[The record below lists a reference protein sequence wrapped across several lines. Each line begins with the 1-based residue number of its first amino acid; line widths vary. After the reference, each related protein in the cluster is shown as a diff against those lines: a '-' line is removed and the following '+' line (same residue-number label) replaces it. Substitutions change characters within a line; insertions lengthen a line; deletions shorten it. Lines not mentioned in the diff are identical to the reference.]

1 MEQLVKKLVQEG
13 ILKTPRIIEAFQ
25 NIDRADF
32 VLSEYKSEAYGDYPL
47 PIGERQTIS
56 QPYTVA
62 FMLELLQ
69 PKPGNKIL
77 DVGSGSGWTTALLS
91 HIVGKSG
98 KVIGIEVVPE
108 LKAFGEKNI
117 AKYNFIKKGVTEFRS
132 LNAENGIPDEA
143 PFTRILSGA
152 SAQTTPEAWK
162 KQLALSGR
170 IVSPVKD
177 KIILLIKKSER
188 EFEKKE
194 YPGFAFVP
202 FISEE

>member
-1 MEQLVKKLVQEG
+1 MQEG